1 MPDTAHAPGDL
12 YRYRF
17 ETGLFDEAAME
28 LFVDGAP
35 VRLEPKPLQL
45 LAELVRRTG
54 EVVAREELLDAVW
67 PEAEV
72 GLETLTTAVSKLRK
86 ALGPE
91 LKDRIVT
98 QHGVG
103 YRFKGP
109 VTREATGQVRT
120 PAGPLK
126 AGDEVPGRPGFV
138 LKDLLSEKNHRQVWR
153 ARHDKTGQDLV
164 FKFAVDAEGLRSLK
178 REWTVNRALQAQ
190 LGARRDFVRL
200 LNANFSEPPYFVESE
215 YGGADLLAWSMQPDS
230 LSAMELPARLAL
242 VRQIADAVAAAH
254 GASVLHR
261 DLKPTN
267 ILVEPDTTGEG
278 LQVRL
283 VDFGSGDL
291 IDPDRLARMDIT
303 PLGVTIDESDH
314 ARTALTTPLY
324 AAPEIIEG
332 QPATAR
338 SDVYALGILLYQ
350 IVAGNLLKP
359 LASGWERD
367 IADPIL
373 RGDIRKATAGDP
385 ALRLQSAELVAER
398 LHTLDARRAE
408 AEAAEAERLKQ
419 AERDELLK
427 RVEARRPWILA
438 TGAALAAGCALG
450 LVLFLRAD
458 AAREVAETE
467 ARRAEAARAFLGDI
481 LESADPRTAGVGP
494 DATVRDALA
503 RASVSLDQRFAS
515 DPDIRIELLGDIADI
530 QRGLSDFDGQAR
542 TLARMIEVLTAEFG
556 AAADP
561 TLVRRYQEARSRLTF
576 LPVDEMAGR
585 IAAIDADAG
594 DLDAA
599 SPQVR
604 FAAYAAK
611 GELKRLSLDFA
622 GAIPLLDAAL
632 AAHDEMA
639 EPAPRTAFNL
649 TAILAESHG
658 RVGAPAAGLEVLQRL
673 DAPPFSD
680 DGVIPEWMRVRARM
694 IRGNLLF
701 FSEDHEAARPLLE
714 AAVAETLAIYGEDA
728 FDTAQVRMALGHL
741 YSATGEK
748 AKAVEVYEKAVPAAC
763 AHTGNGSQSCLFA
776 RANLGILSRQLGR
789 PESALVELAA
799 AREGVAALAGAD
811 APSVQLLDFNI
822 AHAFLDLGR
831 VEEARALRP
840 GLDPEVIRNAAPDDN
855 WTTYLEA
862 LDARI
867 AMGSGA
873 RAEGE
878 RTLERLAG
886 VLREAGID
894 PAEIAAMTGPVPG

>member
-1 MPDTAHAPGDL
+1 MPDTAPVTGDL

-17 ETGLFDEAAME
+17 EAGLFDEAAME

-35 VRLEPKPLQL
+35 VRMEPKPLQL

-126 AGDEVPGRPGFV
+126 PGDEVPGRAGFV
-138 LKDLLSEKNHRQVWR
+138 LQDLLSEKNHRHVWR
-153 ARHDKTGQDLV
+153 ARQAKTGQELV

-190 LGARRDFVRL
+190 LGTRRDFVRL

-215 YGGADLLAWSMQPDS
+215 YGGADLLAWSMQPGT
-230 LSAMELPARLAL
+230 LAAMDEPARLAL

-267 ILVEPDTTGEG
+267 ILVEPDTAGEG
-278 LQVRL
+278 QQVRL

-332 QPATAR
+332 HPATAK

-350 IVAGNLLKP
+350 ILAGNLMKP

-367 IADPIL
+367 IADPLLREDIL
-373 RGDIRKATAGDP
+373 AATAGDP
-385 ALRLQSAELVAER
+385 KRRLASAELLAER
-398 LHTLDARRAE
+398 LHTLDPRRAT
-408 AEAAEAERLKQ
+408 ARAALAERQKQ
-419 AERDELLK
+419 AERDALLK
-427 RVEARRPWILA
+427 RVEARRPWMLA
-438 TGAALAAGCALG
+438 TGAALAAGCALS

-467 ARRAEAARAFLGDI
+467 ARRAEAARAFLSDI
-481 LESADPRTAGVGP
+481 LESADPRTPGVGP

-503 RASVSLDQRFAS
+503 RASGSLDRRFAS
-515 DPDIRIELLGDIADI
+515 DPDIRIELLGDIANI
-530 QRGLSDFDGQAR
+530 QRGLSDFDGQR
-542 TLARMIEVLTAEFG
+542 TTLARLIEALTVEFG

-561 TLVRRYQEARSRLTF
+561 TLVRRYQEARAMLSSAPHAALGERL
-576 LPVDEMAGR
+576 
-585 IAAIDADAG
+585 AAIDADAG

-622 GAIPLLDAAL
+622 GAIPLIEAALDAH
-632 AAHDEMA
+632 AAMA

-649 TAILAESHG
+649 TMALAESHG
-658 RVGAPAAGLEVLQRL
+658 RVGAPAAGLEVLERL
-673 DAPPFSD
+673 DAPPFSNQ
-680 DGVIPEWMRVRARM
+680 GVIPDWLHVRAKV

-701 FSEDHEAARPLLE
+701 FKQDHEAARPVLE
-714 AAVAETLAIYGEDA
+714 AGVAETLAIYGEDA

-748 AKAVEVYEKAVPAAC
+748 AKAVEAYEKAVPSAC
-763 AHTGNGSQSCLFA
+763 AHAGNASQSCLFA

-811 APSVQLLDFNI
+811 TPSVQLLDFNI
-822 AHAFLDLGR
+822 AHAFLDLGQ
-831 VEEARALRP
+831 VEEARTLRP
-840 GLDPEVIRNAAPDDN
+840 GLDPEAIRSAAPDDN

-878 RTLERLAG
+878 RTLQRLAG

-894 PAEIAAMTGPVPG
+894 PAEIASITGPVPD